1 MFSSCCHSLIMLDKF
16 LNNEKGISY
25 SSSNYEI
32 YLILFPLLHDTVPKN
47 WSVKLCGKTYSKTN
61 VRLKISAF
69 MKTYE
74 CTS

>member
-1 MFSSCCHSLIMLDKF
+1 MLDKF

-47 WSVKLCGKTYSKTN
+47 
-61 VRLKISAF
+61 
-69 MKTYE
+69 
-74 CTS
+74 